1 MGEKPGETVGNEEG
15 SVRLENKGRLVCS
28 YMGRVE
34 PIALSTGPHGTPSCP
49 EEGHGHQIRYFSA
62 ASILV
67 VSY

>member
-49 EEGHGHQIRYFSA
+49 EEATDIR
-62 ASILV
+62 
-67 VSY
+67 